1 MTYDCLNHFNKTN
14 RLYNVMSPTS
24 KTLSIKDKNILDLH
38 TFVILSTKFYV
49 TNSYI
54 KFYFLSSWRLLNNQ

>member
-1 MTYDCLNHFNKTN
+1 
-14 RLYNVMSPTS
+14 MSPTS